1 MTGYAAPIQRLIQEL
16 GRLPGIGEKTATRLA
31 MFILRRPDEEARR
44 LAESILDVKEKIR
57 FCSVCFNLAEGEL
70 CPVCSDPARDRER
83 ICVVEDPDSLTA
95 IEESGSFR
103 GTYHVL
109 HGALA
114 PLDGIGPDQIR
125 IRELSERLLR
135 GGVPLEAPG
144 PRGRLPDGLV
154 VGGEAAVVRDAGGVV
169 EQPHRVGRRAR
180 QVLGEHDDRQQR
192 VGYGTLDRRAREGGV
207 GVDP

>member
-31 MFILRRPDEEARR
+31 MVILRWSTEEARR
-44 LAESILDVKEKIR
+44 LAESIVDVKEKIR
-57 FCSVCFNLAEGEL
+57 FCSVCFNLAEDEL
-70 CPVCSDPARDRER
+70 CAICSDPVRDSER

-95 IEESGSFR
+95 IEESGCFR

-125 IRELSERLLR
+125 IRELGERLERGGIREVIVATNPSVQGESTALLIMRLLR
-135 GGVPLEAPG
+135 EKGVEVTRIALGVP
-144 PRGRLPDGLV
+144 
-154 VGGEAAVVRDAGGVV
+154 VGGDLRYTDKMTLAKAME
-169 EQPHRVGRRAR
+169 HRRGM
-180 QVLGEHDDRQQR
+180 
-192 VGYGTLDRRAREGGV
+192 
-207 GVDP
+207 

>member
-31 MFILRRPDEEARR
+31 MFILRWSSEEAKR
-44 LAESILDVKEKIR
+44 LAASIIDVKEKIR
-57 FCSVCFNLAEGEL
+57 FCSSCFNLAEGEL
-70 CPVCSDPARDRER
+70 CDICADPARDRER

-125 IRELSERLLR
+125 VRELAERLERGGIREIIIATNPSVQGEATALLIMR
-135 GGVPLEAPG
+135 ILKDKDIELTRIALGVP
-144 PRGRLPDGLV
+144 
-154 VGGEAAVVRDAGGVV
+154 VGGDLRYTDKMTLAKAMEF
-169 EQPHRVGRRAR
+169 RRSM
-180 QVLGEHDDRQQR
+180 
-192 VGYGTLDRRAREGGV
+192 
-207 GVDP
+207 